1 MKKKICFCL
10 IALFTAIAL
19 SNCATTRQNDF
30 SGYNLSLKDTLSIF
44 LLNNEKGRFFCIPV
58 QYMGDYQISR
68 FKFEK
73 GDIQIDDYHILLKR
87 NDINISVYLNET
99 ANEDGNAVEG
109 FKLIYQEIN
118 GKVLTSKMAEPR
130 PSLKGVEPQ
139 VRGSP
144 LEPPA
149 VKNKPDYLMN
159 HYYIFIEK
167 NLSNNKMKKIVKKY
181 ESGKVYSKF
190 SIWYDLTIDNEEQNG
205 SGLLDDFELYNGPAL
220 DPSWFPVNLNFFKA
234 KYLQK

>member
-1 MKKKICFCL
+1 
-10 IALFTAIAL
+10 
-19 SNCATTRQNDF
+19 
-30 SGYNLSLKDTLSIF
+30 
-44 LLNNEKGRFFCIPV
+44 
-58 QYMGDYQISR
+58 MGDYQISR

-73 GDIQIDDYHILLKR
+73 GGIQIDDYNIPLKR
-87 NDINISVYLNET
+87 NEINISIYLNET
-99 ANEDGNAVEG
+99 ANEDGNAAEG
-109 FKLIYQEIN
+109 FKLIYQENN
-118 GKVLTSKMAEPR
+118 GKVLTSKMAEP
-130 PSLKGVEPQ
+130 PE
-139 VRGSP
+139 
-144 LEPPA
+144 

-167 NLSNNKMKKIVKKY
+167 YLSNNEMKKIVNKY

-220 DPSWFPVNLNFFKA
+220 EPSWFPVNLNFFKA

>member
-1 MKKKICFCL
+1 MMNKICLCF
-10 IALFTAIAL
+10 IALFTAITL

-30 SGYNLSLKDTLSIF
+30 PQYNLSLKDTLAIF

-73 GDIQIDDYHILLKR
+73 GNIQIDDYDIPLKR
-87 NDINISVYLNET
+87 NEINISVYFHET
-99 ANEDGNAVEG
+99 ANEDGNAAEG
-109 FKLIYQEIN
+109 FKLIYQEKN
-118 GKVLTSKMAEPR
+118 GKVLTSKMAG
-130 PSLKGVEPQ
+130 L
-139 VRGSP
+139 
-144 LEPPA
+144 PA
-149 VKNKPDYLMN
+149 AKKSDYMMN

-167 NLSNNKMKKIVKKY
+167 YLSKSEMKKIVDKY
-181 ESGKVYSKF
+181 ESGKVHSKF
-190 SIWYDLTIDNEEQNG
+190 SIWYDLIIDNEEQNG
-205 SGLLDDFELYNGPAL
+205 SGLLDDFELYNGLAI

>member
-1 MKKKICFCL
+1 MKIIIRLFIL
-10 IALFTAIAL
+10 ALFIAITL
-19 SNCATTRQNDF
+19 TNCATARPNDF
-30 SGYNLSLKDTLSIF
+30 SLYNLSLKDTLAIF
-44 LLNNEKGRFFCIPV
+44 LLNNEKGRYFCIPV

-73 GDIQIDDYHILLKR
+73 GDIQIDDYDIPLKR
-87 NDINISVYLNET
+87 NEINISVYLNET

-109 FKLIYQEIN
+109 FKLIYQEKN
-118 GKVLTSKMAEPR
+118 GKVLTSKMAEP
-130 PSLKGVEPQ
+130 PE
-139 VRGSP
+139 
-144 LEPPA
+144 A
-149 VKNKPDYLMN
+149 KNKPDYLMN

-167 NLSNNKMKKIVKKY
+167 YLSNNEMKKIVNKY

-205 SGLLDDFELYNGPAL
+205 SGLLDDFELYNGLAL
-220 DPSWFPVNLNFFKA
+220 DPGWFPVNLNFFKA